1 MDIIAIGTLL
11 LPFGGEDK
19 STFIS
24 IKDSFILLDGSLK
37 YLLLFYGNS
46 NVCTKQPVG

>member
-1 MDIIAIGTLL
+1 MDSITFGTLL
-11 LPFGGEDK
+11 LPFGSEDK
-19 STFIS
+19 STFIC

-46 NVCTKQPVG
+46 NVCN